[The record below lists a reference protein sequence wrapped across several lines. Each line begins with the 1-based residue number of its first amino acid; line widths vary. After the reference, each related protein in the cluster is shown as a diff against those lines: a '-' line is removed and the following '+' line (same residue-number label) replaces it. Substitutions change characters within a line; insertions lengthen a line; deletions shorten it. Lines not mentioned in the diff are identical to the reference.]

1 VDLVLRM
8 YADHPIDPALLIYL
22 AFHEAS
28 TRKNA
33 KDWSAFLPRSGVGPL
48 YGYKVLGLG
57 EDNVTLSLER
67 NPGDKWQK
75 ADQIAVQQVP
85 ELTNLPRER
94 YRLSEDR
101 KFYVAKLV
109 DILSAFYIPDHE
121 AMLHAVRDLQGGRP
135 N

>member
-1 VDLVLRM
+1 M
-8 YADHPIDPALLIYL
+8 
-22 AFHEAS
+22 
-28 TRKNA
+28 
-33 KDWSAFLPRSGVGPL
+33 
-48 YGYKVLGLG
+48 LGLM
-57 EDNVTLSLER
+57 EDDASRTLQN
-67 NPGDKWQK
+67 NPTNQWRS
-75 ADQIAVQQVP
+75 ANQIALQQVP

-101 KFYVAKLV
+101 NFHVAKLV